1 MTPFIKIMTLTAL
14 LFPGVASA
22 ADEAP
27 NADAARRAIEQKFMA
42 AKPMDVTERDV
53 VFLDVQAGTAN
64 GGAYPYQV
72 TAIIR
77 DYSPGYPANHFYGET
92 CVGRLAGVRW
102 RFIVIR
108 NSFGEWQADGP
119 VTLQSSEGRQCT
131 PNPSEGVS
139 SMPLAGLR

>member
-1 MTPFIKIMTLTAL
+1 
-14 LFPGVASA
+14 
-22 ADEAP
+22 
-27 NADAARRAIEQKFMA
+27 MA
-42 AKPMDVTERDV
+42 VKPADVTERNV
-53 VFLDVQAGTAN
+53 VFLDVQAGAAN

-119 VTLQSSEGRQCT
+119 VTLQSGEGRQCT

-139 SMPLAGLR
+139 SMPLAGLH